1 MKKIILVA
9 TLLLAPILVWAE
21 TTPPAGAID
30 SRVRVIDYDPLE
42 VVRLATFYG
51 VSTHVQFG
59 DGETISDVAVGDTTA
74 WQVIPRGRHLFFKP
88 KTENAD
94 TNVTVITNKRTY
106 QFALVVEA
114 RKVQDKTA
122 WRDPKLIYSLSFRY
136 PEEEAAKFAAAAKV
150 KEAQAAA
157 AELKSKLADA
167 KKDAVGQNLDYWAA
181 GSEEIRPTAAR
192 DDGRFIY
199 LTFSN
204 NRDMPAVYAV
214 DEEGNESLINTNV
227 DGNTIA
233 VQRLVRKLVLRKG
246 SYAVCIVNKAF
257 NLNAG
262 SDNTTGTIAPAVQR
276 VIKGEK

>member
-1 MKKIILVA
+1 MKIILFVA
-9 TLLLAPILVWAE
+9 ALLLMPVVALAE
-21 TTPPAGAID
+21 ATPPVGAID
-30 SRVRVIDYDPLE
+30 SRVRVIDYDPME

-51 VSTHVQFG
+51 VATHVQFA
-59 DGETISDVAVGDTTA
+59 DGESISDVAVGDTTA
-74 WQVIPRGRHLFFKP
+74 WQVIPRGRHLFIKP

-114 RKVQDKTA
+114 RKVTDKTA
-122 WRDPKLIYSLSFRY
+122 WRDPKLIYSLTFRY
-136 PEEEAAKFAAAAKV
+136 PEEEAAKLAALAKA
-150 KEAQAAA
+150 KEALVATSDM
-157 AELKSKLADA
+157 KSKLADA
-167 KKDAVGQNLDYWAA
+167 KNEGLNFDYWAA

-192 DDGRFIY
+192 DDGRFVY

-214 DEEGNESLINTNV
+214 DEDGNESLINTNV

-233 VQRLVRKLVLRKG
+233 VQRLVRKIVLRKG
-246 SYAVCIVNKAF
+246 NYAVCVVNKAF

-262 SDNTTGTIAPAVQR
+262 SDNTTGTIAPTVQR
-276 VIKGEK
+276 VLKGEK

>member
-1 MKKIILVA
+1 MKSLLLVA
-9 TLLLAPILVWAE
+9 GLLLAPVFAAAE
-21 TTPPAGAID
+21 AMPPVGATD
-30 SRVRVIDYDPLE
+30 SRVRVIDYDPME
-42 VVRLATFYG
+42 VVRLTTFYG
-51 VSTHVQFG
+51 VSTHVQFAE
-59 DGETISDVAVGDTTA
+59 GETISDVAVGDTTA

-94 TNVTVITNKRTY
+94 TNVTVITSKRTY
-106 QFALVVEA
+106 QFALVVET
-114 RKVQDKTA
+114 RKVTDKTA

-136 PEEEAAKFAAAAKV
+136 PEEEAAKKAALAKATETKAQLSEV
-150 KEAQAAA
+150 KN
-157 AELKSKLADA
+157 KLAEA
-167 KKDAVGQNLDYWAA
+167 KKESQNVDYWAA
-181 GSEEIRPTAAR
+181 GSEEIRPTGAR

-214 DEEGNESLINTNV
+214 DEEGNESLIQTNV

-246 SYAVCIVNKAF
+246 SYAVCVVNKAF

-262 SDNTTGTIAPAVQR
+262 SDNTTGTIAPTVQR
-276 VIKGEK
+276 VIKGEQ